1 MKRKI
6 ISALAVIVLLSQG
19 CQNDDPIR
27 ETLSPIEKIE
37 ISSKGRFD
45 NPIQYDNASDAFEAL
60 KQNFDNLK
68 NESRN
73 INRKFA
79 GIVIT
84 NNSNTDLNLTNKTR
98 DGVLVSPFDK
108 ENGFKVSV
116 AKGKSIALLAAE
128 IKDFQDIK
136 GAWSYKIE
144 DTDQYFNI
152 GANLSDVTNIKLKA
166 GISQESL
173 LTEPSTIATVGEF
186 INTNQEANAI
196 VHETDEVNYNEV
208 QFTIDKNF
216 LTTTSR
222 SVEDIVSYL
231 ASDELKGRF
240 IATEGYEKAGKYVEN
255 AFKEYGVAPF
265 FDNYRDELSAERNVR
280 FDIYNWGTE
289 TFNVVG
295 YLEGSDPVLANEYVV
310 IGAHLDTAYT
320 YPNDFKDGDEV
331 INGANDNGTG
341 VAAVLSLAKYL
352 AASKNNKRS
361 VIFALFGAEEVG
373 LQGSKHLA
381 KKLKEQGLNLYTMLN
396 FEMIGVPLIDQT
408 FSAYI
413 TGYNTSNLGQKIN
426 EYAGMNNLVGLHP
439 RAQQINLFQR
449 SDNYSFYTEF
459 NVPSQTV
466 SSFIF
471 DNYAH
476 YHKVGDETSEQDF
489 DFIAKLINDL
499 TPAVVKILN
508 TSTKEIVLNAN

>member
-6 ISALAVIVLLSQG
+6 ISLLAVIVLLSQG
-19 CQNDDPIR
+19 CQNDDPTR
-27 ETLSPIEKIE
+27 ETLPPIEKIE

-45 NPIQYDNASDAFEAL
+45 NPIQYDNASDAFTAL
-60 KQNFDNLK
+60 RQSYNSLK
-68 NESRN
+68 TETRN

-84 NNSNTDLNLTNKTR
+84 NNSNTDLNLKDR
-98 DGVLVSPFDK
+98 IRSGVLVSPFDK
-108 ENGFKVSV
+108 EDGFEVSV
-116 AKGKSIALLAAE
+116 ARGKSIGLLAAE
-128 IKDFQDIK
+128 IKDAQDIN
-136 GAWSYKIE
+136 GVWSYQIE
-144 DTDQYFNI
+144 DTDKYYNI
-152 GANLSDVTNIKLKA
+152 AADLSDVANIKLKA
-166 GISQESL
+166 EISQESL
-173 LTEPSTIATVGEF
+173 LTEPSTVATTGEF
-186 INTNQEANAI
+186 IHSNEGANAI
-196 VHETDEVNYNEV
+196 VNITDEINYNTV

-216 LTTTSR
+216 LTTTSQ
-222 SVEDIVSYL
+222 SVKDIVSYL

-240 IATEGYEKAGKYVEN
+240 IATQGYEKAGKYVEN
-255 AFKEYGVAPF
+255 AFKKYGVAPF
-265 FDNYRDELSAERNVR
+265 FESYRDEFSAERNVR

-295 YLEGSDPVLANEYVV
+295 YLEGTDPTLANEYVV

-341 VAAVLSLAKYL
+341 VSAVLSLAKYL
-352 AASKNNKRS
+352 AGSKNNKRS

-373 LQGSKHLA
+373 IQGSKHLA
-381 KKLKEQGLNLYTMLN
+381 KKLKEQGLNLYAMLN

-413 TGYNTSNLGQKIN
+413 TGYNTSNLGAKIN
-426 EYAGMNNLVGLHP
+426 EYSGMSNLVGLHP
-439 RAQQINLFQR
+439 RAQQFDLFQR

-508 TSTKEIVLNAN
+508 TPTKEIILSAN